1 MISGYRCYQ
10 AMTELEQRR
19 WQRNTN
25 REPNNS
31 VGYMI
36 GRGWDS
42 FYDFISTS
50 FIWSHTK
57 EGSDY
62 WNEVSKKYILHDTLS
77 PPKSFSRNEPPKP
90 FT

>member
-25 REPNNS
+25 NEIGNS
-31 VGYMI
+31 VGTMLKSDWY
-36 GRGWDS
+36 D
-42 FYDFISTS
+42 FDDFISAS
-50 FIWSHTK
+50 FVWSNTK
-57 EGSDY
+57 EGSIY
-62 WNEVSKKYILHDTLS
+62 WEEISQKYILHDTLS
-77 PPKSFSRNEPPKP
+77 PHKSFSSKGPPKP